1 MCAIAGTENQLTVS
15 EQAAYIQG
23 WKEFLQSD
31 AGCFLRAAA
40 EAQRAVDYLRGA
52 LSHGESGKMG
62 GTIVRDP
69 PRVPL
74 CH

>member
-52 LSHGESGKMG
+52 LSHGES
-62 GTIVRDP
+62 
-69 PRVPL
+69 
-74 CH
+74 